1 MPATPTPSASAL
13 STTITAQELVRAG
26 AEVAEELQDTNTP
39 VEVDCTRFL
48 TMVNNL
54 RAEVGEDVLASFV
67 RVVASLYPPTT
78 ESPEVQFTP
87 ADIIRAGREYEEE
100 KYAHGCYSYVPNYT
114 PHPAFDRFEMMAL
127 DPLAEDPHVTQAIKD
142 ELANQEILRPWDGDV
157 YWYMYRSFMD
167 TWDELQCSRVE
178 EQDNRLAWRDDDDE
192 LSVLSYISA
201 DHATLESLPGLPV
214 SLNPCSATPSP
225 DDLLFTPRELL
236 DAGIALDAEM
246 QANNCDAANPT
257 YTPHPAF
264 DAFMEMWRQLRS
276 AGEYALMFIYGE
288 LGRPGMVEWVSLAR
302 TYHVLGEE
310 MFFRVVRVVNSFPES
325 RPPVMDRDSASDIVG
340 AFERIDVASL
350 APEDMRCAI
359 CYSNFDDIV
368 LGPEGLPVDD
378 SPVKTPCCG
387 QVFGRNCF
395 VESLLSDCRCPMCRG
410 CCAGHAGA
418 DSTE

>member
-26 AEVAEELQDTNTP
+26 AEVADELQDTNTP

-142 ELANQEILRPWDGDV
+142 ELANQEISRPWDGDV

-288 LGRPGMVEWVSLAR
+288 LGQPGMVEWVSLAR
-302 TYHVLGEE
+302 TYRWHVHITSSARRCSSALSGLSIPSLSPALRLWTGTQLLILL
-310 MFFRVVRVVNSFPES
+310 MRSSGLTSRLLLPKTCGVLSATPISTTSCWVRRVCQW
-325 RPPVMDRDSASDIVG
+325 MI
-340 AFERIDVASL
+340 
-350 APEDMRCAI
+350 
-359 CYSNFDDIV
+359 
-368 LGPEGLPVDD
+368 
-378 SPVKTPCCG
+378 
-387 QVFGRNCF
+387 
-395 VESLLSDCRCPMCRG
+395 LLSRHLAVGKSLVGTVLSSLC
-410 CCAGHAGA
+410 
-418 DSTE
+418 